1 MIVTMTMSMSHTW
14 KDKTLSLQVNNEN
27 QILNP
32 IISTHFKDEMIANKN
47 SLLRSIYFKLGYLQ
61 YS

>member
-32 IISTHFKDEMIANKN
+32 IISTHFKDELIANKN
-47 SLLRSIYFKLGYLQ
+47 SLLSSIYFKLGYLQ

>member
-32 IISTHFKDEMIANKN
+32 IIYTHFKDELIANKN
-47 SLLRSIYFKLGYLQ
+47 SLLSSIYFKLGYLQ